1 MRTTALTHHSSLR
14 AAGHVPGHAP
24 GQKGP
29 LRSHRQIMPPS
40 LHLSDSAAASV
51 FRAVRLRGPVGRDVI
66 AGVTSLSIATVNR
79 QVIALLEAGLL
90 RERADLAVSGAIG
103 RPRVPVEVNHEP
115 FVTLGIHIG
124 ARTTSIVATDLFGR
138 TLDTVETP
146 TPLNAA
152 GPALASLADSAARY
166 LRRWHRR
173 RPLWVGVAIGG
184 AVDSATGHVDHARL
198 GWRQAPVG
206 PVLADA
212 LGLPVSV
219 ASHVD
224 AMAGA
229 ELLLGMRR
237 FAPSSPTSLYVYAR
251 ETVGYALVIGGRVHC
266 PASGPGTIAP
276 LPVQSELLGGTGQLE
291 STVSD
296 EAVLAAARRLRVLPS
311 APTTRTGGSATAIT
325 DLLRVARAGNRQ
337 AKELLTERARVLGE
351 AVALLRDLLNPDE
364 LVVGGQAFTEYP
376 EGMAEVEAAFTARS
390 VLPPR
395 DVRVTV
401 FGNRV
406 QEAGAG
412 IVSLGG
418 LYADPLSAMR
428 RAGALVSRLPDA
440 APESSA

>member
-1 MRTTALTHHSSLR
+1 MRSTTLTHSHHSPGRKSHLR
-14 AAGHVPGHAP
+14 
-24 GQKGP
+24 
-29 LRSHRQIMPPS
+29 LHRQILPPA
-40 LHLSDSAAASV
+40 LHISDSAAASV

-66 AGVTSLSIATVNR
+66 AGITSLSIATVNR
-79 QVIALLEAGLL
+79 QVIALLDAGLL

-103 RPRVPVEVNHEP
+103 RPRVPVEINHEP

-146 TPLNAA
+146 TPLSAA
-152 GPALASLADSAARY
+152 GPALASLAESACRY

-184 AVDSATGHVDHARL
+184 TVDSATGHVDHPRL

-229 ELLLGMRR
+229 ELLLGLRR

-266 PASGPGTIAP
+266 PASGPGTIAA
-276 LPVQSELLGGTGQLE
+276 LPAYSELLGGTGQLE

-296 EAVLAAARRLRVLPS
+296 EAVLSAARRLKILPVL
-311 APTTRTGGSATAIT
+311 APATRIAGSATAMT
-325 DLLRVARAGNRQ
+325 DLLRVARAGNPQ
-337 AKELLTERARVLGE
+337 ARELLAERARVLGE
-351 AVALLRDLLNPDE
+351 AVALVRDMLNPDE

-376 EGMAEVEAAFTARS
+376 EAMEHVEAAFAASS

-395 DVRVTV
+395 DIRVTA

-412 IVSLGG
+412 TVSLGG
-418 LYADPLSAMR
+418 LYADPLGAMR
-428 RAGALVSRLPDA
+428 RAGALDSRLRDVA
-440 APESSA
+440 DESSA

>member
-1 MRTTALTHHSSLR
+1 MRSTTLTHTHHS
-14 AAGHVPGHAP
+14 PGR
-24 GQKGP
+24 KGGV
-29 LRSHRQIMPPS
+29 RMHRQIQPPA
-40 LHLSDSAAASV
+40 LHIADSAAASV

-66 AGVTSLSIATVNR
+66 AAVTSLSIATVNR
-79 QVIALLEAGLL
+79 QVIALLDAGLL

-103 RPRVPVEVNHEP
+103 RPRVPVEINHEP
-115 FVTLGIHIG
+115 FVTLGIHVG

-146 TPLNAA
+146 TPLSPA
-152 GPALASLADSAARY
+152 GPALASLADSAVRY

-184 AVDSATGHVDHARL
+184 TVDSATGLVDHPRL

-212 LGLPVSV
+212 LGLPLSV

-229 ELLLGMRR
+229 ELLLGLRR

-266 PASGPGTIAP
+266 PASGPGTIAA
-276 LPVQSELLGGTGQLE
+276 LPVHSELLGGTGQLE

-296 EAVLAAARRLRVLPS
+296 EAVLAAARRLKILPGLPPG
-311 APTTRTGGSATAIT
+311 ARGLASATAMG
-325 DLLRVARAGNRQ
+325 DLLRVARTGNQQ
-337 AKELLTERARVLGE
+337 ARDLLAERARVLGE
-351 AVALLRDLLNPDE
+351 AIALLRDMLNPDE

-376 EGMAEVEAAFTARS
+376 EAMEHVEAAFAARS
-390 VLPPR
+390 LLAPR
-395 DVRVTV
+395 DIRVAA

-412 IVSLGG
+412 AVSLGG
-418 LYADPLSAMR
+418 LYADPLGAMR
-428 RAGALVSRLPDA
+428 RAGALESRLRDVAVDEPTA
-440 APESSA
+440 